1 MHRSTDNDSA
11 SERTMVLRLIEIL
24 REEPDISQEALGER
38 LGTIRRIV
46 QKYTNTLKDSG
57 CIVRIGGKCYGR
69 RQINE

>member
-1 MHRSTDNDSA
+1 MA
-11 SERTMVLRLIEIL
+11 LRLIEIL

-57 CIVRIGGKCYGR
+57 RIARIGRKRYGR